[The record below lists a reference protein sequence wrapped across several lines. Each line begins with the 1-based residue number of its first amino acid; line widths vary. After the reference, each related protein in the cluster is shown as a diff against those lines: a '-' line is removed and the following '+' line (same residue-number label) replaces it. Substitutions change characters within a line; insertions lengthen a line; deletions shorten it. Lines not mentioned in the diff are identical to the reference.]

1 MTIIVED
8 GTIVTGANSYVTEA
22 ELTAFATARAIT
34 LSSDYTTEQL
44 LILAMDYIESLE
56 YKGVKRLYTQPLQW
70 PRVDVWIDG
79 YYNNADNIPKE
90 LKNGL
95 MQTAIAISNG
105 NNPLAETERKTV
117 REKVGELEVEYA
129 SSSSS
134 RTIDK
139 KINSYLYKLLSG
151 GNGGNNVII
160 GKG

>member
-8 GTIVTGANSYVTEA
+8 GTIVTGANSYVSEA
-22 ELTAFATARAIT
+22 ELTAFASSRAIT
-34 LSSDYTTEQL
+34 LSSNYTTEQL

-56 YKGVKRLYTQPLQW
+56 YKGIKRLHTQPLQW
-70 PRVDVWIDG
+70 PRVDVYIDG
-79 YYNNADNIPKE
+79 YYNNTENIPKE

-95 MQTAIAISNG
+95 MQTAVAISNG
-105 NNPLAETERKTV
+105 YNPLAETIRKTV
-117 REKVGELEVEYA
+117 REKVGDLEVEYA

-139 KINSYLYKLLSG
+139 KINAYLYKLISG